1 MAHIVAISSGPI
13 LNPQGGRPCT
23 RGEVIIDNGVWAV
36 MLPDFPEAFAPK
48 DDMVGFI
55 EKEMTFH
62 LHCPQSSLKKMDK
75 VVVEIRSDS
84 EREIIA
90 PLTDVLIPEKAVWV
104 LSGEAGREV
113 TTRIIEHG
121 HRRSTIVYD
130 SLESREKRLR
140 GGFSGDV
147 FFLIESLMAS
157 LGRDDSKVADLAESR
172 R

>member
-13 LNPQGGRPCT
+13 LRPHDGKPCT
-23 RGEVIIDNGVWAV
+23 RGEVITDNGVWAV

-55 EKEMTFH
+55 EKEMMFH
-62 LHCPQSSLKKMDK
+62 LHCRESSLRKMDK

-84 EREIIA
+84 EREIVA
-90 PLTDVLIPEKAVWV
+90 PLTEVLIPEKAVWV
-104 LSGEAGREV
+104 LSESAGREV

-130 SLESREKRLR
+130 SRESREKRMHQGLP
-140 GGFSGDV
+140 GDI
-147 FFLIESLMAS
+147 FFLVESLMGS
-157 LGRDDSKVADLAESR
+157 LGRNEPRIADLAESR